1 MYTVFIFGYLYM
13 YQFQLGNI
21 GKDLESKGIG
31 IAPIA
36 LCIALLGIAFAS
48 ILITVASTELQPNA
62 ITCDRL
68 LIAAIAF
75 STWNVFQTFNDDC
88 KSTVSSPYTLRAI
101 VLLLVAGISFAVS
114 LSLWAWSLT
123 QTSIANSTLLNN
135 MMPIFSTLGG
145 WLIFRQRFS
154 ARFLLGMSI
163 AILGA
168 IAIGIEDLQV
178 ADSGLIGDGA
188 ALMAAMFSAIS
199 ILTIEQLRV
208 QFSTAIVMQW
218 TSLAGGLFLL
228 PIVLMG
234 GGQLLPTSDS
244 SWLAII
250 GLGLISQA
258 VGQGL
263 LTYSL
268 AKFSSGFV
276 AVSML
281 AIPVIAAVLAMLI
294 FAEQLSLFNWSA
306 FAVVLCGIY
315 LAISAKDS
323 SRGISKIEA

>member
-1 MYTVFIFGYLYM
+1 M

-21 GKDLESKGIG
+21 GKNLKTKEIG
-31 IAPIA
+31 IASIA
-36 LCIALLGIAFAS
+36 LCTALLGIATAS
-48 ILITVASTELQPNA
+48 ILIEIASTELQSNA

-75 STWNVFQTFNDDC
+75 STWNVFQTFNKDC
-88 KSTVSSPYTLRAI
+88 GSTVSSSYTLRAI
-101 VLLLVAGISFAVS
+101 FLLLIAGISFAVS

-135 MMPIFSTLGG
+135 MMPIFTTLGG
-145 WLIFRQRFS
+145 WLIFRQKFS
-154 ARFLLGMSI
+154 PRFLIGMAV

-168 IAIGIEDLQV
+168 VAIGIEDLQA
-178 ADSGLIGDGA
+178 ADSNLMGDGA
-188 ALMAAMFSAIS
+188 ALIAAMFSGIS

-228 PIVLMG
+228 PLVLLG
-234 GGQLLPTSDS
+234 SGQLLPTSNTG
-244 SWLAII
+244 WLTII
-250 GLGLISQA
+250 SLGLISQA

-268 AKFSSGFV
+268 AKFPSSFV

-294 FAEQLSLFNWSA
+294 FSEQLSLSNWLA
-306 FAVVLCGIY
+306 FAVVLSGIY
-315 LAISAKDS
+315 LAISAKDRS
-323 SRGISKIEA
+323 LETSEIEI

>member
-1 MYTVFIFGYLYM
+1 M
-13 YQFQLGNI
+13 YQFRLGKI
-21 GKDLESKGIG
+21 GQKLDKSANW

-36 LCIALLGIAFAS
+36 LCVALLGIASAS
-48 ILITVASTELQPNA
+48 ILTAIASTEIEPNA
-62 ITCDRL
+62 ISGDRL

-75 STWNVFQTFNDDC
+75 ITWNTAKLLNNNYSDR
-88 KSTVSSPYTLRAI
+88 VSVSQSYTARAI
-101 VLLLVAGISFAVS
+101 VLLLIAGISFAIS
-114 LSLWAWSLT
+114 LSLWTWSLT

-135 MMPIFSTLGG
+135 MMPIFTTLGG

-154 ARFLLGMSI
+154 ARFLMGMGV

-168 IAIGIEDLQV
+168 IAIGVEDLQV
-178 ADSGLIGDGA
+178 ADSNLIGDGA
-188 ALMAAMFSAIS
+188 ALIAAMFSAIS

-208 QFSTAIVMQW
+208 QFSTPIIMQW

-228 PIVLMG
+228 PIVLLR
-234 GGQLLPTSDS
+234 GGQLLPTSS
-244 SWLAII
+244 TSWLAIV

-268 AKFSSGFV
+268 AKFPSSFV

-281 AIPVIAAVLAMLI
+281 AIPVIAAILALI
-294 FAEQLSLFNWSA
+294 IFSEQLSLFNWSA
-306 FAVVLCGIY
+306 FAVVLSGIY

-323 SRGISKIEA
+323 NLVISNK